1 MSYRNRRCLLTHV
14 NPNVRRGLLHVM
26 ASVKDTKNGN
36 YSEKI
41 VTKEIEKIDKK
52 TSLLENLPNV
62 ENNLEHKRCL
72 RCGRK
77 LKNSEHRLLGYGP
90 VCYEKIKTQTIKR
103 LF

>member
-1 MSYRNRRCLLTHV
+1 
-14 NPNVRRGLLHVM
+14 M
-26 ASVKDTKNGN
+26 APVKNTKNGS
-36 YSEKI
+36 YLKKTA
-41 VTKEIEKIDKK
+41 TKEIEKTDKK
-52 TSLLENLPNV
+52 TNLLENLPNV

-90 VCYEKIKTQTIKR
+90 VCYEKIKTQKIKR